1 MRIYS
6 NYLFLFR
13 SGLQTMRSC
22 AVFLLL
28 FNNAFAQVIDK
39 KNVDKLLPS
48 LRLQLAKS
56 QTDVLHLYTVSVDDL
71 KQFETVLAKNKSI
84 KLISVYQPANLAV
97 IECKWSD
104 LEKIISDPSIR
115 SADIR
120 KQPKEELL
128 FGFVDYAVNRIS
140 TIQHRY
146 PSYNANAIHLSV
158 KEQKFDT
165 TDIDLKGRILTSS
178 FASTTG
184 SNHASIMAT
193 MMAGGSNTWYN
204 TKGAAWGANLSSASF
219 QNLLPEPDSY
229 YTGSSVLLQNHSY
242 GTVVESYYGA
252 EAAGY
257 DASVIN
263 NPSLLHIFSAGNSG
277 SQAAPTG
284 TYINLSG
291 YSNLT
296 GNFKH
301 AKNIITVGHIDS
313 FGTVLIPSSKGPA
326 FDGRVKPELVAFGED
341 GSSGAAALVSGIGGV
356 LHHIY
361 KQQHNNT
368 AAPASLIKAVL
379 LNSADDVETTG
390 IDLKSGYGSVNGL
403 HAVETISNG
412 QFFLGSVT
420 ANTQQQFSLTVPA
433 NIKRLK
439 LTLVWTDP
447 PAAPNTTKALINDI
461 DLELTQIASNTNW
474 LPWVLNSSPTYVAL
488 QELPSR
494 KRDSLNVVEQITV
507 DNPAAGDYTITVKAF
522 SIPAGVQSFAIA
534 YQLDTIDT
542 FNWHFPTAADHLFP
556 NQTNVL
562 RFQSGFANTTGNLE
576 LSTDNGT
583 SWQQISSS
591 VDLTKGYYRLITP
604 NITSKTLLRL
614 SVANK
619 IFTSDTF
626 TISQRPFTSVGFNC
640 PDSFLIAW
648 PPVTGATAYRI
659 SQLGAK
665 YMEPVRITTDTFA
678 VFSKQT
684 NPSLHYSVTPL
695 LSGKEALRSYTF
707 NYEQQGADCYTRS
720 FIADL
725 TADNKGA
732 LSLFLSTTY
741 NVRSISFEKYL
752 ANGFSLLDKQPS
764 ANKTLYQ
771 FTDQT
776 LIAGTNLYRAII
788 ELSDGRK
795 IISDTASL
803 FFTSNKVAVVYPNPA
818 LVNGFV
824 TILTEQDDDVILQL
838 IDNYG
843 RVALQQQITDYP
855 QQISLLGLQK
865 GIHYYRLLKK
875 NKKVQTGILIVQ

>member
-13 SGLQTMRSC
+13 TGLQSIRIC
-22 AVFLLL
+22 AVFFLLL
-28 FNNAFAQVIDK
+28 NSVFAQVTDK
-39 KNVDKLLPS
+39 KNVDKLSPS

-56 QTDVLHLYTVSVDDL
+56 QADAVYLYTVSVDDL
-71 KQFETVLAKNKSI
+71 KRFETVLAKNKSI

-97 IECKWSD
+97 IECKWSE

-146 PSYNANAIHLSV
+146 PLYNADGIHLSV

-165 TDIDLKGRILTSS
+165 TDIDLKGRILPSA

-204 TKGAAWGANLSSASF
+204 TKGAAWGANLSSANF

-229 YTGSSVLLQNHSY
+229 YNGSSVLLQNHSY

-284 TYINLSG
+284 TYINLAG

-361 KQQHNNT
+361 KQQLNNVN
-368 AAPASLIKAVL
+368 APASLIKAVL
-379 LNSADDVETTG
+379 LNSADDVESSG
-390 IDLKSGYGSVNGL
+390 IDFKSGYGSVNGL
-403 HAVETISNG
+403 HAVETMSNG

-420 ANTQQQFSLTVPA
+420 ANTQQQFTVTIPA
-433 NIKRLK
+433 NIKQLK
-439 LTLVWTDP
+439 LTLVWSDP
-447 PAAPNTTKALINDI
+447 QAVPNTTKALINDL
-461 DLELTQIASNTNW
+461 DLELTHTASNTSW
-474 LPWVLNSSPTYVAL
+474 LPWVLNSSPTVVAL
-488 QELPSR
+488 QQLPTR

-507 DNPAAGDYTITVKAF
+507 DNPAADDYTITVKGFA
-522 SIPAGVQSFAIA
+522 IPAGAQSFAIA

-542 FNWHFPTAADHLFP
+542 FHWHFPTGSDHLFP

-576 LSTDNGT
+576 LSTDDGT
-583 SWQQISSS
+583 SWQPISSS
-591 VDLTKGYYRLITP
+591 VDLTKGYYKLVTP
-604 NITSKTLLRL
+604 NIISKALLRL
-614 SVANK
+614 SVAGK
-619 IFTSDTF
+619 TFVTDTF
-626 TISQRPFTSVGFNC
+626 TISQRIATSVGFNC

-648 PPVTGATAYRI
+648 PPVTGATGYRI
-659 SQLGAK
+659 SKLGAK
-665 YMEPVRITTDTFA
+665 YMEPLLVTADTF
-678 VFSKQT
+678 VVLSKQL

-695 LSGKEALRSYTF
+695 LSGKAAVRSYTF
-707 NYEQQGADCYTRS
+707 NYEQQGSACYTRS

-732 LSLFLSTTY
+732 LSLLLSTTY
-741 NVRSISFEKYL
+741 NVKSISFEKYL
-752 ANGFSLLDKQPS
+752 ANGFSLLVNQPA
-764 ANKTLYQ
+764 ANTTQYQ
-771 FTDQT
+771 YIDQN
-776 LIAGTNLYRAII
+776 LIAGTNLYRAVI

-803 FFTSNKVAVVYPNPA
+803 FFTANKEAVVYPNPA

-824 TILTEQDDDVILQL
+824 TVLTEQDDEVIFQL

-843 RVALQQQITDYP
+843 RVVLQKQIKDYP
-855 QQISLLGLQK
+855 EQVSLSGLQK

-875 NKKVQTGILIVQ
+875 NKKVQTGILIIQ

>member
-1 MRIYS
+1 M
-6 NYLFLFR
+6 
-13 SGLQTMRSC
+13 
-22 AVFLLL
+22 
-28 FNNAFAQVIDK
+28 
-39 KNVDKLLPS
+39 DKLLPS

-56 QTDVLHLYTVSVDDL
+56 HTDAVNLYTVSVDDL
-71 KQFETVLAKNKSI
+71 KQFETVLVKNKSI
-84 KLISVYQPANLAV
+84 KLISVYQPANIAV
-97 IECKWSD
+97 VECKWSE

-115 SADIR
+115 SADVR

-146 PSYNANAIHLSV
+146 PLFNANGIHLSV

-165 TDIDLKGRILTSS
+165 TDIDLKGRILPSS

-204 TKGAAWGANLSSASF
+204 TKGASWGANLSSANF

-229 YTGSSVLLQNHSY
+229 YNGSSVLLQNHSY

-341 GSSGAAALVSGIGGV
+341 GSSGAAALVSGISGV

-361 KQQHNNT
+361 KQQHNNSS
-368 AAPASLIKAVL
+368 APASLIKAVL
-379 LNSADDVETTG
+379 LNSADDIETKG
-390 IDLKSGYGSVNGL
+390 IDFKSGYGSVNGL
-403 HAVETISNG
+403 HSVETISNG
-412 QFFLGSVT
+412 QFFVGSVT
-420 ANTQQQFSLTVPA
+420 ANTQQQFTIAIPA
-433 NIKRLK
+433 NIKQLK

-447 PAAPNTTKALINDI
+447 QAAPNTSKALINDL
-461 DLELTQIASNTNW
+461 DLELTHSASNTSW
-474 LPWVLNSSPTYVAL
+474 LPWVLNSSPSIVAL
-488 QELPSR
+488 QQLPTR

-507 DNPAAGDYTITVKAF
+507 DNPASGDYTVTVRGY
-522 SIPAGVQSFAIA
+522 SISAGSQSYSLA
-534 YQLDTIDT
+534 YQMDTVDT
-542 FNWHFPTAADHLFP
+542 FSWHFPTSSDHLFP
-556 NQTNVL
+556 NQANVL
-562 RFQSGFANTTGNLE
+562 RFQSNFSNTTGYLE

-583 SWQQISSS
+583 SWQPISSS
-591 VDLTKGYYRLITP
+591 VDLTKGYYKLITP
-604 NITSKTLLRL
+604 NSITKALLRL
-614 SVANK
+614 SVASK
-619 IFTSDTF
+619 TFTSDTF
-626 TISQRPFTSVGFNC
+626 TISQRLATSVGFNC

-648 PPVTGATAYRI
+648 PPVTGATGYRI
-659 SQLGAK
+659 SKLGEK
-665 YMEPVRITTDTFA
+665 YMEPLLVTADTF
-678 VFSKQT
+678 VVLSKQL

-695 LSGKEALRSYTF
+695 LSGKAAVRSYTF
-707 NYEQQGADCYTRS
+707 NYEQQGSACYTRS

-725 TADNKGA
+725 TQDNKGA
-732 LSLFLSTTY
+732 LSLLLSTTY

-752 ANGFSLLDKQPS
+752 ATGFSLLATQPS
-764 ANKTLYQ
+764 TNTTQYQ
-771 FTDQT
+771 FTDQK
-776 LIAGTNLYRAII
+776 LIAGTNLYRAVI

-795 IISDTASL
+795 IVSDTASL
-803 FFTSNKVAVVYPNPA
+803 FFTANKAAIIYPNPA
-818 LVNGFV
+818 LVNGSL
-824 TILTEQDDDVILQL
+824 TILTEQDDDVIFQI

-843 RVALQQQITDYP
+843 RIVLQKQITDYP
-855 QQISLLGLQK
+855 EQVSLPGLQK

-875 NKKVQTGILIVQ
+875 NKKVQTGILIIQ